1 MVELRHLRYFLAVAE
16 ELHFGRAAERL
27 HMAQPPLSQQIRQ
40 LEAELGFQL
49 FHRTRRQ
56 VELTAAGQSFL
67 EDCQAILQ
75 RIDRAI
81 LRGQQA
87 SRGELGQLSIG
98 FVSSATYNVLPQI
111 LRQMRS
117 ALPEV
122 TLELR
127 ELTTDQQLTALK
139 AGRLDVGFV
148 RPPVEEAGFAELTV
162 WCESLVVALP
172 ATHPLAAQTKI
183 ELRSL
188 IHEPFILFP
197 RPLAPGLY
205 DQIIG
210 LCQQAAFS
218 PNVVQEAVQMQTTIS
233 LVAAEMGVAI
243 VPQSL
248 ENLQR
253 TGVVYRPLAEQIPQ
267 VAIALIWPNQGRSP
281 TRDRF
286 LEIVQLAIAADTV
299 IPEAMDG
306 LPPSS

>member
-40 LEAELGFQL
+40 LETELGFQL

-56 VELTAAGQSFL
+56 VELTAAGHCFL

-75 RIDRAI
+75 RLDRAI
-81 LRGQQA
+81 LRGQQV

-111 LRQMRS
+111 LRHMRNT
-117 ALPEV
+117 APEV

-127 ELTTDQQLTALK
+127 ELTTDQQLAALQ

-148 RPPVEEAGFAELTV
+148 RPPLEEVEFEELTV
-162 WCESLVVALP
+162 WREPLVVALP
-172 ATHPLAAQTKI
+172 IAHPLATKAKI

-188 IHEPFILFP
+188 THEPFILFP

-205 DQIIG
+205 DQIIS
-210 LCQQAAFS
+210 LCQQAVFS
-218 PNVVQEAVQMQTTIS
+218 PNVVQEAVQMQTIIS
-233 LVAAEMGVAI
+233 LVAAEIGIAI
-243 VPQSL
+243 VPKSL

-253 TGVVYRPLAEQIPQ
+253 TGVVYRPLDEPTPQ
-267 VAIALIWPNQGRSP
+267 AAIALIWQKQRRSP

-286 LEIVQLAIAADTV
+286 LDIVQTLV
-299 IPEAMDG
+299 SNSIP
-306 LPPSS
+306 LT